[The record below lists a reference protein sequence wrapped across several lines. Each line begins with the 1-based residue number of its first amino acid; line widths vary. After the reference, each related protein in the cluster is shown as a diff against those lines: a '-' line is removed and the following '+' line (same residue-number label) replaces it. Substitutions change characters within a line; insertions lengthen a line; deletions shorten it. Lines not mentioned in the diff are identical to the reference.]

1 MSPEKQPDQASS
13 SVPQSPKKPS
23 VTSLIIQ
30 RDTVNREIIR
40 LSRLMDAEKHK
51 FDLINIEIQATVL
64 GVSSEAWK

>member
-1 MSPEKQPDQASS
+1 MSPEKQPDQASPS
-13 SVPQSPKKPS
+13 DPQSQKPN

-30 RDTVNREIIR
+30 RDMVNREIIR

>member
-1 MSPEKQPDQASS
+1 MLQAKQPEPASSSDPQSPEKPD
-13 SVPQSPKKPS
+13 

-40 LSRLMDAEKHK
+40 LSRLIDAEKHK
-51 FDLINIEIQATVL
+51 FDLINIEVQAAVL